1 MDIDPEEMRLVRA
14 HLDACIAA
22 SRAESEATKA
32 EHELTLYRM
41 KRADP
46 DEALRIAYEYAE
58 RRGFPGVLEKL
69 RGAMDPAP
77 NSPDA

>member
-1 MDIDPEEMRLVRA
+1 MTIDPEEMRLVRT
-14 HLDACIAA
+14 HLHACIAA

-41 KRADP
+41 QRADP
-46 DEALRIAYEYAE
+46 EDALRIAYEYAK

-77 NSPDA
+77 DA